1 MTDATDELSQVLS
14 DPAAVLFSL
23 ETEFTVLGVERTGP
37 AAVKLIIEQAAREGP
52 CPSCGVLSV
61 AVKERPLVRV
71 KDLPACGQQ
80 IELWWRKRRLWC
92 RESLCPRRSFTQTCA
107 AIKPRAR
114 TTERLRD
121 KLALAI
127 AGSNRPVSDVAAE
140 YGVSWP
146 TAHKALVAA
155 AAGWL
160 PEPTPTSRLGI
171 DETRFASVRW
181 ILDDITWKRSN
192 PWLTSFVDCTSDGPG
207 SLMGERTSKSRFPR
221 VQPVQRSM
229 HSSYDV

>member
-1 MTDATDELSQVLS
+1 MTDAIDELSQVLS
-14 DPAAVLFSL
+14 DPAEVLSDPAAMLFGL
-23 ETEFTVLGVERTGP
+23 ETEFTVLRVERTGP
-37 AAVKLIIEQAAREGP
+37 AAVKLIIEQTAREGP
-52 CPSCGVLSV
+52 CPSCGVLSA

-92 RESLCPRRSFTQTCA
+92 RESLCPRRSFIQTCEA
-107 AIKPRAR
+107 VKPRAR
-114 TTERLRD
+114 FTERLRD

-127 AGSNRPVSDVAAE
+127 AGSNRPVTDVAAE

-155 AAGWL
+155 AARWL

-171 DETRFASVRW
+171 DETRFRSVRW
-181 ILDDITWKRSN
+181 ILDDITWKRRIR
-192 PWLTSFVDCTSDGPG
+192 G
-207 SLMGERTSKSRFPR
+207 
-221 VQPVQRSM
+221 
-229 HSSYDV
+229 